1 MFKNPEEDLALQDA
15 EYVPPDGY
23 TEEKEETVE
32 LSKDEIKIKFWLY
45 IEIIVFFANV
55 ASNMIFMLYRSCSK
69 ARVYSSAAVNNNEG
83 IEKHQLLVS
92 LCSAFF
98 CPLVAT
104 ASIILFPM
112 RWEKDD
118 DSDGSSYVYV
128 MCMLITQ
135 LVQTILIHTISFTS
149 YYREN

>member
-1 MFKNPEEDLALQDA
+1 M
-15 EYVPPDGY
+15 
-23 TEEKEETVE
+23 T
-32 LSKDEIKIKFWLY
+32 
-45 IEIIVFFANV
+45 
-55 ASNMIFMLYRSCSK
+55 FMLYRSCSK
-69 ARVYSSAAVNNNEG
+69 ARVYSSAAVINNEG

-104 ASIILFPM
+104 ASIILFPL

-128 MCMLITQ
+128 ISMLITQ
-135 LVQTILIHTISFTS
+135 LVQTALIHIISFKP
-149 YYREN
+149 YYNEN